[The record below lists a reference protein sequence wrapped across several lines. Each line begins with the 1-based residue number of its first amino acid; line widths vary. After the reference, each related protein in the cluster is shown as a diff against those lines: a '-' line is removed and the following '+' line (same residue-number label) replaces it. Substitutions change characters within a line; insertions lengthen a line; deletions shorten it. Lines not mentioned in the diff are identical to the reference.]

1 MRPAGLDDMEIAV
14 ADAARFDL
22 DEHLAFARSVD
33 LDLFEAEAPD
43 LAQDDAAIQDWPP
56 SKCMRT
62 ADGHIIPRPMA
73 LLAIEDVTRRFGGIV
88 ALADVSLA
96 MEQGQIVGLIGPNG
110 AGKTTLFNLVT
121 RLYRPN
127 DGRILFDGKDLTRT
141 PAHRIARLGIAR
153 TFQNVVLFQNMTVLE
168 NVLVGAH
175 ARLRPFSERRGR
187 KQAQYI
193 LDYLE
198 LGELG
203 QRLPGGLPFG
213 TLKRVELARALA
225 AKPTLL
231 LLDEPAGGLNHEE
244 VGELAEVIRGLQ
256 RDLDLTILLV
266 EHHMNLV
273 MSVSDRVHVLNFGR
287 KIAEGTPGEVQADPA
302 VIEAY
307 LGAERVDAA

>member
-1 MRPAGLDDMEIAV
+1 
-14 ADAARFDL
+14 
-22 DEHLAFARSVD
+22 
-33 LDLFEAEAPD
+33 
-43 LAQDDAAIQDWPP
+43 
-56 SKCMRT
+56 
-62 ADGHIIPRPMA
+62 MA
-73 LLAIEDVTRRFGGIV
+73 LLAVEDVTRRFGGIV
-88 ALADVSLA
+88 ALADVSL
-96 MEQGQIVGLIGPNG
+96 ELQQGQIVGLIGPNG

-127 DGRILFDGKDLTRT
+127 TGRILFEGKDLTRT
-141 PAHRIARLGIAR
+141 RAHAIARLGIAR

-187 KQAQYI
+187 RQAQYI

-198 LGELG
+198 LGQFG

-225 AKPTLL
+225 ARPTLL

-244 VGELAEVIRGLQ
+244 VGDLAEVIRGLQ
-256 RDLDLTILLV
+256 HDLDLTILLV

-287 KIAEGTPGEVQADPA
+287 KIAAGTPSEVQADPA

-307 LGAERVDAA
+307 LGAERDDAA